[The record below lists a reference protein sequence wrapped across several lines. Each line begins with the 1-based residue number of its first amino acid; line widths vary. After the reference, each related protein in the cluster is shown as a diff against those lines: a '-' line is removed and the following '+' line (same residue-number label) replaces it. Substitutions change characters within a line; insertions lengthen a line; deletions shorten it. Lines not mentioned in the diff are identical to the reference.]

1 MDNEK
6 DRELLIEHRLTK
18 IETEL
23 SELNKNINN
32 LRSDIKQQIVENTA
46 YANKISKTALYISI
60 SSFSLVVSII
70 AYLILH

>member
-6 DRELLIEHRLTK
+6 DRELIIEHRLTK

-32 LRSDIKQQIVENTA
+32 LRTDIKQQIVENTA
-46 YANKISKTALYISI
+46 YTNKISKTALYISI
-60 SSFSLVVSII
+60 SSFGLVVSLI
-70 AYLILH
+70 AYLLFH